1 MSKRAFIIV
10 LDSFG
15 IGSSQDASA
24 FDQGSN
30 TLGSIARHC
39 AQAKADNDVRKG
51 YLKIPN
57 LCRLGLNEALYQ
69 SSGAY
74 GAGLTCHDDYL
85 GAYGFAVEQSAGKD
99 TPSGHWEMAGL
110 PVLKDWGYFA
120 GQGKGSFP
128 QTLIDTFIEKAKLP
142 GVLGLCHASGTEIIK
157 RLGQEHI
164 DSGKPIVYT
173 SADSVFQIAA
183 HEKYFGLDRLI
194 EICHIARELVD
205 DYRIGRVIARPFIGE
220 TIETFKRTPNRRDLA
235 TPPFDKTLLD
245 YVKDNG
251 NAVYAIGK
259 ISDIFSGH
267 GITHKIKTIDNDD
280 GFNKLTQTSQQ
291 ASDGDLVFVNL
302 NDFDSQFGHRRDVA
316 GYATALENFDKQ
328 LPEFIAQMQSG
339 DLAIIAADHGCDP
352 SWPGSDHT
360 REHIPVLAFGP
371 EIKTGSIGRRDS
383 FADIGQ
389 TIASHF
395 GLPKLKHGISFQPG
409 FGS

>member
-15 IGSSQDASA
+15 IGSSDDASPA
-24 FDQGSN
+24 DQGAN
-30 TLGSIARHC
+30 TLGHIAEHC
-39 AQAKADNDVRKG
+39 IVSRNDS
-51 YLKIPN
+51 LKIPN
-57 LCRLGLNEALYQ
+57 LCRLGLNEALRL
-69 SSGAY
+69 SSGSY
-74 GAGLTCHDDYL
+74 GAGLTCHDNYQ

-110 PVLKDWGYFA
+110 PVLKDWGYFVDH
-120 GQGKGSFP
+120 GQGAFP
-128 QTLIDTFIEKAKLP
+128 QELIDVFVEKAKLP
-142 GVLGLCHASGTEIIK
+142 GVLGLCHASGTEIIQ

-164 DSGKPIVYT
+164 DSGKPVVYT

-183 HEKYFGLDRLI
+183 HEKHFGLDRLI

-205 DYRIGRVIARPFIGE
+205 DYRIGRVIARPFVGG
-220 TIETFKRTPNRRDLA
+220 TAETFKRTPNRVDLA
-235 TPPFDKTLLD
+235 TPPFEKTLLD
-245 YVKDNG
+245 HVKDNG

-259 ISDIFSGH
+259 ISDIFAGH
-267 GITHKIKTIDNDD
+267 GISQKIKSIDNND
-280 GFNKLTQTSQQ
+280 GFNKLMQASQK

-302 NDFDSQFGHRRDVA
+302 NDFDSQFGHRRDIA
-316 GYATALENFDKQ
+316 GYAGALESFDKQ
-328 LPEFIAQMQSG
+328 LPEFIAQMQPG

-371 EIKTGSIGRRDS
+371 EVKTGSIDRRGS

-389 TIASHF
+389 TIASHL
-395 GLPKLKHGISFQPG
+395 GLSALKHGISFQ
-409 FGS
+409 